1 MIQRCDSSRYQ
12 PGCRSHSRR
21 ASLLSRSSESGPTAT
36 KCVQVAVVTT
46 WSESPARQL
55 RSAPCCLRRSGAAYP
70 GRARHG
76 GFIQVVWSPTGRVA
90 GPGSPVSGSLRR
102 RSRQLQVRGR
112 RSFQVASFSRI
123 RLVAE
128 SLALRRGRP
137 LTTRSSGPLP
147 QRPCFARLPRAPGS
161 GLPERY

>member
-1 MIQRCDSSRYQ
+1 MSAPLPISLPPCESAFSVVRVGPHGGPMS
-12 PGCRSHSRR
+12 PSRR
-21 ASLLSRSSESGPTAT
+21 GDG
-36 KCVQVAVVTT
+36 VVRVTST
-46 WSESPARQL
+46 
-55 RSAPCCLRRSGAAYP
+55 SAPCCLRRSGAAYP